1 MAGYLDAYGVDDARR
16 EKTIKLIV
24 ISIVAIAVVTGIAY
38 LVLQHWGEK
47 QRAKHFLELLEKQ
60 DYRAAYQMFGCSES
74 NPCRDYPFESFL
86 EDWGPQSVAS
96 QLRIGD
102 TEQCG
107 TGVLINLV
115 SPKGL
120 EATLLVETETGRIS
134 YAPWP
139 ECPERRFRLMKWL
152 RMRFGRGDSPQP

>member
-16 EKTIKLIV
+16 EKAVKWIV
-24 ISIVAIAVVTGIAY
+24 ISIVAIAIVTGIAY

-47 QRAKHFLELLEKQ
+47 QRAKEFLELLRKQ
-60 DYRAAYQMFGCSES
+60 DYRAAYQMFGCSDS
-74 NPCRDYPFESFL
+74 NPCRDYPFESFM
-86 EDWGPQSVAS
+86 EDWGSQSVAS
-96 QLRIGD
+96 QLRLGD
-102 TEQCG
+102 TEECG

-115 SPKGL
+115 TPKEV

-152 RMRFGRGDSPQP
+152 RMRFAREAPQQP

>member
-16 EKTIKLIV
+16 EKTIKWIV

-38 LVLQHWGEK
+38 LLLQHWGEK
-47 QRAKHFLELLEKQ
+47 QRAKQFLELLQKQ

-74 NPCRDYPFESFL
+74 NPCRDYSFENFL
-86 EDWGPQSVAS
+86 EDWGPQSAAS
-96 QLRIGD
+96 QLRIGH
-102 TEQCG
+102 TEECG
-107 TGVLINLV
+107 TGVLINLN
-115 SPKGL
+115 SPKQL

-152 RMRFGRGDSPQP
+152 RMRFGGESAPQP